1 MLPVIIK
8 LYPRQPQSDFVKRE
22 WGGDFWKGTVLLHSF
37 RRVVVR
43 VPLMGYVN
51 WGLEEAE
58 VRISWKVPQPFSEIL
73 TATNPPSDCRRL
85 ARNRPHDFHRS
96 KSLRQ
101 RVQGWSE
108 SMVVHEETSLSET
121 WFFRF
126 PSLTI
131 STGFKLLISHWDQ
144 EQLFGRDDRTYVVNH
159 FKRKK
164 SWSLLR
170 LIS

>member
-1 MLPVIIK
+1 MLPVIIT
-8 LYPRQPQSDFVKRE
+8 LYRPRQPQWDFVKRE
-22 WGGDFWKGTVLLHSF
+22 WGGDFWRGTVLLHSC

-51 WGLEEAE
+51 WRLQEAE

-85 ARNRPHDFHRS
+85 ARNCPHDFHHR

-101 RVQGWSE
+101 RVQGWNE

-126 PSLTI
+126 QLLTI
-131 STGFKLLISHWDQ
+131 STGFKLLLSHWNQ
-144 EQLFGRDDRTYVVNH
+144 EQLFGWDDRTHVVNH

-164 SWSLLR
+164 S
-170 LIS
+170 